1 MGIFEAFQEQLG
13 SERNA
18 DPRRQHF
25 LNTRMCYPPLI
36 VTSMNMSNDSLSIAS
51 LNLEAFKLIAH
62 GQYGQSVRLLEAA
75 VRALHTE
82 VRCVNLSNND
92 VEQIQNETLELV
104 AEKVGRNTD
113 SQEEGGV
120 FQIYDRSLLVKD
132 GYEKTDENQRRV
144 AQTLIYNMALAYHM
158 SAEKNQGRT
167 RYYRK
172 ALKLYRVASQMHDEC
187 SDLAA
192 CDYHVR
198 MACLN
203 NMGCIYGQFS
213 DLCRTRECLVLLRS
227 VLDHFQVLDC
237 CEGIEHEDESHFSLT
252 VALYARDGC
261 QYTIAAGAA

>member
-92 VEQIQNETLELV
+92 VEQIQNETFGTNSLKMNQKCLKMNQVCLEM
-104 AEKVGRNTD
+104 D
-113 SQEEGGV
+113 
-120 FQIYDRSLLVKD
+120 
-132 GYEKTDENQRRV
+132 KTV
-144 AQTLIYNMALAYHM
+144 
-158 SAEKNQGRT
+158 
-167 RYYRK
+167 
-172 ALKLYRVASQMHDEC
+172 
-187 SDLAA
+187 SD
-192 CDYHVR
+192 
-198 MACLN
+198 
-203 NMGCIYGQFS
+203 
-213 DLCRTRECLVLLRS
+213 
-227 VLDHFQVLDC
+227 
-237 CEGIEHEDESHFSLT
+237 
-252 VALYARDGC
+252 
-261 QYTIAAGAA
+261 